1 MLSTGPQVRH
11 RKINLKRLM
20 LYNYKAD
27 ITAVY
32 DGDTVTVDFD
42 LGFGIKMHRQ
52 KIRLYGINAPEMR
65 GKEKVAGK
73 ASRDALRELIL
84 GKEVTIQTFRDKK
97 GKYGR
102 WLGVISTTDG
112 IDVNK
117 WLVDEGH
124 AVIADY

>member
-1 MLSTGPQVRH
+1 
-11 RKINLKRLM
+11 M

-42 LGFGIKMHRQ
+42 LGFGIKMHQQ